1 MGLRE
6 INKKLRIVDLLS
18 DIAVEKTKRRR
29 SAAVELA
36 LASLTD
42 AEVDELEAHA
52 TREPEILARLWEL
65 EERYR
70 ACSSAPEA
78 ELVFRSARPEVE
90 KLGRVLDLCNRIG
103 WAIGR

>member
-1 MGLRE
+1 MRE
-6 INKKLRIVDLLS
+6 INKKLRHVDILS

-36 LASLTD
+36 LASLSD
-42 AEVDELEAHA
+42 AEVDTLEAHGY
-52 TREPEILARLWEL
+52 REPGVLARLWEL

-70 ACSSAPEA
+70 ACTSAPEA
-78 ELVFRSARPEVE
+78 ELVFRAARPEVE